1 MASTRSAKNSEV
13 HERVAGDVKIA
24 RRTRRATLAGRA

>member
-24 RRTRRATLAGRA
+24 RRTRRETLAGRA